1 MGIKAFLVGISLFE
15 VGMLYWL
22 LCGIVLDKQYFRK
35 REWVILC
42 ANIVGTG
49 IDVGGNRSLI
59 FFSQFA
65 FIVCVAVT
73 CICVLLIS
81 GQYKFLRIIIVILY
95 YALVALLD
103 FFAAFVSMIV
113 LRHEFKNVVYLYAN
127 SIMECILFF
136 CVRLIVAC
144 CAYQIAKQKYD
155 KAYIRE
161 FQSLLLAITII
172 MCFMLRYYQ
181 IAIVNMML
189 EGREQ
194 EAGTTGLSLI
204 GVLLITLFTG
214 IVFLKN
220 KTLEKEKELLIMR
233 DTMVTQKYTELEKA
247 MEKNQQLSHDL
258 KNHILVLK
266 HFKMEENYEGIDR
279 YIEEIEQSFFDIKRS
294 VWTGNQIA
302 DMLLEQKRTMAEQ
315 EGITFTIQAVPI
327 AEWMF
332 DDSETCSLLGNL
344 LDNAIEACMRMDD
357 NADKWISV
365 KIENQKQLL
374 FIKIE
379 NSVNEAPVMEKGRPV
394 SVKKDKMRHGYG
406 LKNVERILN
415 KYDGTIA
422 YLSRDKAFQI
432 KLLFL

>member
-22 LCGIVLDKQYFRK
+22 LCGIVLEKQYFRK

-127 SIMECILFF
+127 SMIECILFF

-144 CAYQIAKQKYD
+144 CVYQIVRLKFE

-161 FQSLLLAITII
+161 FQNLLLAITII

-181 IAIVNMML
+181 TAIVKMML
-189 EGREQ
+189 EGREY
-194 EAGTTGLSLI
+194 EAGTTGLSLM
-204 GVLLITLFTG
+204 GVLLITFFTG
-214 IVFLKN
+214 IVYLKN
-220 KTLEKEKELLIMR
+220 KTLEKEKELLIMH

-266 HFKMEENYEGIDR
+266 HFKMEENYEGIDK
-279 YIEEIEQSFFDIKRS
+279 YIEEIEQHFFDIKRR

-302 DMLLEQKRTMAEQ
+302 DMLLEQKRTLAEQ

-344 LDNAIEACMRMDD
+344 LDNAIEACMRMDE
-357 NADKWISV
+357 NANKWVSV

-379 NSVNEAPVMEKGRPV
+379 NSVKKAPVMEKGRPV
-394 SVKKDKMRHGYG
+394 SVKGDKKRHGYG
-406 LKNVERILN
+406 LKNVERVLN
-415 KYDGTIA
+415 KYEGTIA

-432 KLLFL
+432 KLLI

>member
-1 MGIKAFLVGISLFE
+1 MGIRAFLIGISVFE
-15 VGMLYWL
+15 IGMLYLL
-22 LCGIVLDKQYFRK
+22 LCGTVLEKDYFRK
-35 REWVILC
+35 KDWIILY
-42 ANIVGTG
+42 ASIVGIG
-49 IDVGGNRSLI
+49 IDVGRNRSLI
-59 FFSQFA
+59 FFSQYA
-65 FIVCVAVT
+65 FIICVVAT
-73 CICVLLIS
+73 CICVILIN
-81 GQYKFLRIIIVILY
+81 GQYRFLRIIIIILY
-95 YALVALLD
+95 YSLVALAD
-103 FFAAFVSMIV
+103 FFVAFVSMIV
-113 LRHEFKNVVYLYAN
+113 LRHEFKNAVYLYAN

-144 CAYQIAKQKYD
+144 CVYQVVKQKFD

-181 IAIVNMML
+181 IAIVSMML

-194 EAGTTGLSLI
+194 EAGTMGLSLM
-204 GVLLITLFTG
+204 GVMLITFFTG
-214 IVFLKN
+214 IVYLKN

-233 DTMVTQKYTELEKA
+233 DTMVTQKYTALEAA
-247 MEKNQQLSHDL
+247 MEKKRQLSHDL
-258 KNHILVLK
+258 KHHILILK
-266 HFKMEENYEGIDR
+266 RFKMEKNYEGIDK
-279 YIEEIEQSFFDIKRS
+279 YIEEIEQNFFDTKRR

-302 DMLLEQKRTMAEQ
+302 DMLLEQKKTLAEQ
-315 EGITFTIQAVPI
+315 EDITFIIQAVPI

-332 DDSETCSLLGNL
+332 NDSETCSLLGNL
-344 LDNAIEACMRMDD
+344 LDNAIEACMRMGD
-357 NADKWISV
+357 NANKWVSV

-394 SVKKDKMRHGYG
+394 SVKKDKTRHGYG

-415 KYDGTIA
+415 KYNGTIV

-432 KLLFL
+432 KLLF

>member
-1 MGIKAFLVGISLFE
+1 MWNGI
-15 VGMLYWL
+15 
-22 LCGIVLDKQYFRK
+22 
-35 REWVILC
+35 RERIFQKKDWVILC
-42 ANIVGTG
+42 ANIVGAG

-59 FFSQFA
+59 FFSQYA
-65 FIVCVAVT
+65 FIICIAVT

-95 YALVALLD
+95 YVLVALLD

-127 SIMECILFF
+127 SMMECILFF

-144 CAYQIAKQKYD
+144 CVYQIAKQKYD

-247 MEKNQQLSHDL
+247 MEKNRQLSHDL

-279 YIEEIEQSFFDIKRS
+279 YIEETEQSFFDIKRS

-432 KLLFL
+432 ELLFL

>member
-1 MGIKAFLVGISLFE
+1 MWNGI
-15 VGMLYWL
+15 
-22 LCGIVLDKQYFRK
+22 
-35 REWVILC
+35 RERIFQKKDWVILC
-42 ANIVGTG
+42 ANIVGAG

-59 FFSQFA
+59 FFSQYA
-65 FIVCVAVT
+65 FIICIAVT

-95 YALVALLD
+95 YVLEALLD

-127 SIMECILFF
+127 SMMECILFF

-144 CAYQIAKQKYD
+144 CVYQIAKQKYD

-247 MEKNQQLSHDL
+247 MEKNRQLSHDL

-415 KYDGTIA
+415 KY
-422 YLSRDKAFQI
+422 
-432 KLLFL
+432 

>member
-22 LCGIVLDKQYFRK
+22 LCGTVLEKQYFCK

-81 GQYKFLRIIIVILY
+81 GQYKFLRIITVILY

-144 CAYQIAKQKYD
+144 CVYQIVRLKFE

-161 FQSLLLAITII
+161 FQNLLLAITII
-172 MCFMLRYYQ
+172 MCFMLKYYQ
-181 IAIVNMML
+181 IAIVNMMF

-247 MEKNQQLSHDL
+247 MEKNRQLSHDL

-266 HFKMEENYEGIDR
+266 HFKMEENYEGIDK
-279 YIEEIEQSFFDIKRS
+279 YIEEIEQNFFDTKRG

-302 DMLLEQKRTMAEQ
+302 DMLLEQKRTLAEQ

-327 AEWMF
+327 AEWLF
-332 DDSETCSLLGNL
+332 DDSDTCSLLGNL
-344 LDNAIEACMRMDD
+344 LDNAIEACMRMDE
-357 NADKWISV
+357 NANKWISV

-379 NSVNEAPVMEKGRPV
+379 NSVSEIPVMKDKRPI
-394 SVKKDKMRHGYG
+394 SVKQDKIRHGYG
-406 LKNVERILN
+406 LKSVERIVN
-415 KYDGTIA
+415 KYEGMITYKGKD
-422 YLSRDKAFQI
+422 RAFQV
-432 KLLFL
+432 KLLF

>member
-1 MGIKAFLVGISLFE
+1 MGIKALLIGISLFE
-15 VGMLYWL
+15 VGILYWL
-22 LCGIVLDKQYFRK
+22 LCGTVLEKEYFRK
-35 REWVILC
+35 KDWVILY
-42 ANIVGTG
+42 ASTVGIG
-49 IDVGGNRSLI
+49 INAGGNRSLI
-59 FFSQFA
+59 FFSQYE

-95 YALVALLD
+95 YALVALVD

-113 LRHEFKNVVYLYAN
+113 LRHEFKNVIYLYAN
-127 SIMECILFF
+127 SMVECILFF

-144 CAYQIAKQKYD
+144 CVYQIVKRKYD

-161 FQSLLLAITII
+161 FQSLLLMVMII
-172 MCFMLRYYQ
+172 MCLMLRYYQ
-181 IAIVNMML
+181 IAIVSMML

-194 EAGTTGLSLI
+194 EAGTVGLSLM
-204 GVLLITLFTG
+204 GVMLIILFTA
-214 IVFLKN
+214 IVYLKN

-233 DTMVTQKYTELEKA
+233 DTMVAQKYTELETA
-247 MEKNQQLSHDL
+247 IEKNRQLSHDL

-266 HFKMEENYEGIDR
+266 HFKMEGDYEGIDK
-279 YIEEIEQSFFDIKRS
+279 YIEEIEQNFFDIKRI

-302 DMLLEQKRTMAEQ
+302 DMLLEQKRILAEQ
-315 EGITFTIQAVPI
+315 EGIAFTIQAAPV

-332 DDSETCSLLGNL
+332 DNSETCSLLGNL
-344 LDNAIEACMRMDD
+344 LDNAIEACMRMDY
-357 NADKWISV
+357 NANKWVSV

-379 NSVNEAPVMEKGRPV
+379 NSINEAPVMEKGRPV
-394 SVKKDKMRHGYG
+394 SVKGDKKRHGYG

-422 YLSRDKAFQI
+422 YLSRDKTFQI
-432 KLLFL
+432 KLLI

>member
-1 MGIKAFLVGISLFE
+1 MGTKALLIGISLFE
-15 VGMLYWL
+15 VGILYWL
-22 LCGIVLDKQYFRK
+22 LCGTVLEKEYFRK
-35 REWVILC
+35 KDWVILY
-42 ANIVGTG
+42 ASTVGIG
-49 IDVGGNRSLI
+49 INAGGNRSLI
-59 FFSQFA
+59 FFSQYE

-95 YALVALLD
+95 YALVALVD

-127 SIMECILFF
+127 SMVECILFF

-144 CAYQIAKQKYD
+144 CVYQIVKRKYD

-161 FQSLLLAITII
+161 FQSLLLMVMII
-172 MCFMLRYYQ
+172 MCLMLRYYH
-181 IAIVNMML
+181 IAIVSML
-189 EGREQ
+189 REGGEQ
-194 EAGTTGLSLI
+194 EAGTVGLSLM
-204 GVLLITLFTG
+204 GVMLIILFTA
-214 IVFLKN
+214 IVYLKN

-233 DTMVTQKYTELEKA
+233 DTMVAQKYTELETA
-247 MEKNQQLSHDL
+247 IEKNRQLSHDL

-266 HFKMEENYEGIDR
+266 HFKMEGDYEGIDK
-279 YIEEIEQSFFDIKRS
+279 YIEEIEQNFFDIKRI

-302 DMLLEQKRTMAEQ
+302 DMLLEQKRILAEQ
-315 EGITFTIQAVPI
+315 EGIAFTIQAVPV

-344 LDNAIEACMRMDD
+344 LDNAIEACMRMDY
-357 NADKWISV
+357 NANKWVSV

-379 NSVNEAPVMEKGRPV
+379 NSINEAPVMEKGRPV
-394 SVKKDKMRHGYG
+394 SVKGDKKRHGYG

-432 KLLFL
+432 ELLI

>member
-1 MGIKAFLVGISLFE
+1 MGIKVLLIGISLFE

-22 LCGIVLDKQYFRK
+22 LCGTVLEKEYFK
-35 REWVILC
+35 KKDWVILC
-42 ANIVGTG
+42 ASIVGIG
-49 IDVGGNRSLI
+49 INVGGNRSLI
-59 FFSQFA
+59 FFSRIA
-65 FIVCVAVT
+65 FIVCVVAT
-73 CICVLLIS
+73 CICAILIN
-81 GQYKFLRIIIVILY
+81 GQYRFLRIIIIILY
-95 YALVALLD
+95 YTLVALAD
-103 FFAAFVSMIV
+103 FLAAFVSMIV

-127 SIMECILFF
+127 SRMECILFF
-136 CVRLIVAC
+136 CVRIIIAC
-144 CAYQIAKQKYD
+144 CVYQIVRHKFD
-155 KAYIRE
+155 KVYIRE
-161 FQSLLLAITII
+161 FQSLLLAIAII

-181 IAIVNMML
+181 IAIVNMMF

-194 EAGTTGLSLI
+194 EAGTAGLSLI

-247 MEKNQQLSHDL
+247 MEKNRQLSHDL

-266 HFKMEENYEGIDR
+266 HFKLEENYEGIDK
-279 YIEEIEQSFFDIKRS
+279 YIEEIEQNFFDIKRR
-294 VWTGNQIA
+294 VWTGNQVA
-302 DMLLEQKRTMAEQ
+302 DMILEQKRTLAEQ

-332 DDSETCSLLGNL
+332 DDSDTCSLLGNL
-344 LDNAIEACMRMDD
+344 LDNAIEACMRMDE
-357 NADKWISV
+357 NADKWVSV

-379 NSVNEAPVMEKGRPV
+379 NSVNEAPIMEKGRPV
-394 SVKKDKMRHGYG
+394 SVKRDKMRHGYG

>member
-1 MGIKAFLVGISLFE
+1 MGIKAFLIGISLFE

-22 LCGIVLDKQYFRK
+22 LCGTVLEKEYFQK
-35 REWVILC
+35 KDWIILYTS
-42 ANIVGTG
+42 IVGIG
-49 IDVGGNRSLI
+49 INVGGNRSLI
-59 FFSQFA
+59 FFSQYA
-65 FIVCVAVT
+65 FIVCVVAT
-73 CICVLLIS
+73 CICVVLIN
-81 GQYKFLRIIIVILY
+81 GQYRFLRIIIIILY
-95 YALVALLD
+95 YSLVALMD

-127 SIMECILFF
+127 STMECILFL

-144 CAYQIAKQKYD
+144 CVYQVVKQKFD
-155 KAYIRE
+155 KVYVRE

-172 MCFMLRYYQ
+172 MCIMLRYYQ
-181 IAIVNMML
+181 IAIVKMML

-194 EAGTTGLSLI
+194 EAGTMGLSLM
-204 GVLLITLFTG
+204 GAMLITLFTG
-214 IVFLKN
+214 IVYLKN

-233 DTMVTQKYTELEKA
+233 DAMVTQKYTELETA
-247 MEKNQQLSHDL
+247 MEKNRQLSHDL

-266 HFKMEENYEGIDR
+266 HFKMEENYEGIDK
-279 YIEEIEQSFFDIKRS
+279 YIEEIEQNFFDIKRR

-302 DMLLEQKRTMAEQ
+302 DMLLEQKRTLAEQ

-327 AEWMF
+327 AEWKF

-357 NADKWISV
+357 NANKWVSV
-365 KIENQKQLL
+365 KIEKQKQLL

-394 SVKKDKMRHGYG
+394 SVKADKMRHGYG

-415 KYDGTIA
+415 KYDGMIT
-422 YLSRDKAFQI
+422 YSSRDKAFQI
-432 KLLFL
+432 KLLF

>member
-1 MGIKAFLVGISLFE
+1 MWNGI
-15 VGMLYWL
+15 
-22 LCGIVLDKQYFRK
+22 
-35 REWVILC
+35 RERIFQKKDWVILC
-42 ANIVGTG
+42 ANIVGAG

-59 FFSQFA
+59 FFSQYA
-65 FIVCVAVT
+65 FIICIAVT

-95 YALVALLD
+95 YVLVALLD

-127 SIMECILFF
+127 SMMECILFF

-144 CAYQIAKQKYD
+144 CVYQIAKQKYD

-247 MEKNQQLSHDL
+247 MEKNRQLSHDL

-279 YIEEIEQSFFDIKRS
+279 YIEETEQSFFDIKRS

>member
-1 MGIKAFLVGISLFE
+1 MGIEALLIGISLFE

-22 LCGIVLDKQYFRK
+22 LCGTVLEKRYFQK
-35 REWVILC
+35 KDWVILC
-42 ANIVGTG
+42 ASIVGIG
-49 IDVGGNRSLI
+49 INAGGNRSLI
-59 FFSQFA
+59 FFSRVA
-65 FIVCVAVT
+65 FIVCVVAT
-73 CICVLLIS
+73 CICAILIN
-81 GQYKFLRIIIVILY
+81 GQYRFLRIIIIILY
-95 YALVALLD
+95 YALVALMD

-113 LRHEFKNVVYLYAN
+113 LRHEFKNMVYLYAN
-127 SIMECILFF
+127 SMMKCILFL
-136 CVRLIVAC
+136 CVRLVVAC
-144 CAYQIAKQKYD
+144 CVYQIVKQKFD

-161 FQSLLLAITII
+161 FQRLLLVIMIL
-172 MCFMLRYYQ
+172 MCFMLKYYQ
-181 IAIVNMML
+181 TAIVSMML
-189 EGREQ
+189 EGRER

-214 IVFLKN
+214 IVYLKN

-247 MEKNQQLSHDL
+247 MEKNRQLSHDL

-266 HFKMEENYEGIDR
+266 HFKMEEDYEGIDK
-279 YIEEIEQSFFDIKRS
+279 YIEEIEQNFFDIKRR
-294 VWTGNQIA
+294 VWTGSQIA
-302 DMLLEQKRTMAEQ
+302 DMILEQKRTLAEQ

-327 AEWMF
+327 AKWMF

-344 LDNAIEACMRMDD
+344 LDNAIEACGRMDGSA
-357 NADKWISV
+357 NKWVSV

-374 FIKIE
+374 FIMIE

-406 LKNVERILN
+406 LKNVERILS

>member
-1 MGIKAFLVGISLFE
+1 MGIKALLIGISSFE
-15 VGMLYWL
+15 VGILYWL
-22 LCGIVLDKQYFRK
+22 LCGTVLEKQYFRK
-35 REWVILC
+35 REWAILC

-49 IDVGGNRSLI
+49 IDIGGNRSLI
-59 FFSQFA
+59 FFSRFA
-65 FIVCVAVT
+65 FIVCVVAT
-73 CICVLLIS
+73 CICVILIS
-81 GQYKFLRIIIVILY
+81 RQYKLLKIIIIILY
-95 YALVALLD
+95 YSLVALVD

-127 SIMECILFF
+127 SIMECILFL

-144 CAYQIAKQKYD
+144 CVYLVVKQKFD

-172 MCFMLRYYQ
+172 MCFMLKHYQ
-181 IAIVNMML
+181 IVIVNMML
-189 EGREQ
+189 DGREQ
-194 EAGTTGLSLI
+194 EAGTMGFSLM
-204 GVLLITLFTG
+204 GAMLIILFSG
-214 IVFLKN
+214 IVYLKN

-233 DTMVTQKYTELEKA
+233 DAMVTQKYRELETA
-247 MEKNQQLSHDL
+247 MEKKRQLSHDL

-266 HFKMEENYEGIDR
+266 HFKKEENYEGIDK
-279 YIEEIEQSFFDIKRS
+279 YIEEIEQSFFDISRR

-302 DMLLEQKRTMAEQ
+302 DMILEQKRTLAEQ
-315 EGITFTIQAVPI
+315 EGITITIQAVPI

-357 NADKWISV
+357 NANKWVSV

-394 SVKKDKMRHGYG
+394 SVKEDKMRHGYG

-432 KLLFL
+432 KLLI

>member
-1 MGIKAFLVGISLFE
+1 
-15 VGMLYWL
+15 
-22 LCGIVLDKQYFRK
+22 
-35 REWVILC
+35 
-42 ANIVGTG
+42 
-49 IDVGGNRSLI
+49 
-59 FFSQFA
+59 
-65 FIVCVAVT
+65 
-73 CICVLLIS
+73 LIS
-81 GQYKFLRIIIVILY
+81 GQYKFLRIITVILY

-144 CAYQIAKQKYD
+144 CVYQIVRLKFE

-161 FQSLLLAITII
+161 FQNLLLAITII
-172 MCFMLRYYQ
+172 MCFMLKYYQ
-181 IAIVNMML
+181 IAIVNMMF

-247 MEKNQQLSHDL
+247 MEKNRQLSHDL

-266 HFKMEENYEGIDR
+266 HFKMEENYEGIDK
-279 YIEEIEQSFFDIKRS
+279 YIEEIEQNFFDTKRG

-302 DMLLEQKRTMAEQ
+302 DMLLEQKRTLAEQ

-327 AEWMF
+327 AEWLF
-332 DDSETCSLLGNL
+332 DDSDTCSLLGNL
-344 LDNAIEACMRMDD
+344 LDNAIEACMRMDE
-357 NADKWISV
+357 NANKWISV

-374 FIKIE
+374 FIKTE
-379 NSVNEAPVMEKGRPV
+379 NSVKEAPVMEKGRTV
-394 SVKKDKMRHGYG
+394 SVKGDKMRHGYG

-432 KLLFL
+432 KLLI

>member
-1 MGIKAFLVGISLFE
+1 MGIKVLLIGISLFE

-22 LCGIVLDKQYFRK
+22 LCGTVLEKEYFRK
-35 REWVILC
+35 KDWIILY
-42 ANIVGTG
+42 ASIVGNG
-49 IDVGGNRSLI
+49 INLGGNRSLI
-59 FFSQFA
+59 FFSQIA
-65 FIVCVAVT
+65 FIVSVVAT
-73 CICVLLIS
+73 CICMILIN
-81 GQYKFLRIIIVILY
+81 GQYRFLRIIIIILY
-95 YALVALLD
+95 YTLVALAD
-103 FFAAFVSMIV
+103 FLVAFVSMIV

-144 CAYQIAKQKYD
+144 CVYQIVRHKFD
-155 KAYIRE
+155 KAYICE
-161 FQSLLLAITII
+161 FQNLLLVITII

-181 IAIVNMML
+181 IAIVNMMS

-194 EAGTTGLSLI
+194 EAGTAGLSLI

-247 MEKNQQLSHDL
+247 MEKNRQLSHDL

-266 HFKMEENYEGIDR
+266 HFKMEENYEGIDK
-279 YIEEIEQSFFDIKRS
+279 YIEEIEQNFFDIKRR
-294 VWTGNQIA
+294 VWTGNQVA
-302 DMLLEQKRTMAEQ
+302 DMILEQKRTLAEQ

-332 DDSETCSLLGNL
+332 DDSDTCSLLGNL
-344 LDNAIEACMRMDD
+344 LDNAIEACMRMDE
-357 NADKWISV
+357 NADKWVSV

-379 NSVNEAPVMEKGRPV
+379 NSVNEAPVMEKGKPV

>member
-1 MGIKAFLVGISLFE
+1 MGIKALLMGISLFE

-22 LCGIVLDKQYFRK
+22 LCGIVLEKQYFRK

-42 ANIVGTG
+42 ANIVGAG

-59 FFSQFA
+59 FFSQYA
-65 FIVCVAVT
+65 FIICIAVT

-95 YALVALLD
+95 YVLVALLD

-127 SIMECILFF
+127 SMMECILFF

-144 CAYQIAKQKYD
+144 CVYQIAKQKYD

-247 MEKNQQLSHDL
+247 MEKNRQLSHDL

-279 YIEEIEQSFFDIKRS
+279 YIEETEQSFFDIKRS

>member
-1 MGIKAFLVGISLFE
+1 MVIKALLMGISLFE

-22 LCGIVLDKQYFRK
+22 LCGIVLEKQYFRK

-81 GQYKFLRIIIVILY
+81 GQYKFLRIITVILY

-144 CAYQIAKQKYD
+144 CVYQIVRLKFE

-161 FQSLLLAITII
+161 FQNLLLAITII
-172 MCFMLRYYQ
+172 MCFMLKYYQ
-181 IAIVNMML
+181 IAIVNMMF

-247 MEKNQQLSHDL
+247 MEKNRQLSHDL

-266 HFKMEENYEGIDR
+266 HFKMEENYEGIDK
-279 YIEEIEQSFFDIKRS
+279 YIEEIEQNFFDTKRG

-302 DMLLEQKRTMAEQ
+302 DMLLEQKRTLAEQ

-344 LDNAIEACMRMDD
+344 LDNAIEACMRMDE
-357 NADKWISV
+357 NANKWVSV

-379 NSVNEAPVMEKGRPV
+379 NSVKKAPVMEKGRPV
-394 SVKKDKMRHGYG
+394 SVKGDKMRHGYG

-432 KLLFL
+432 KLLI

>member
-1 MGIKAFLVGISLFE
+1 MWNGI
-15 VGMLYWL
+15 
-22 LCGIVLDKQYFRK
+22 
-35 REWVILC
+35 RERIFQKKDWVILC
-42 ANIVGTG
+42 ANIVGAG

-59 FFSQFA
+59 FFSQYA
-65 FIVCVAVT
+65 FIICIAVT

-81 GQYKFLRIIIVILY
+81 GQYKFLRIITVILY

-127 SIMECILFF
+127 SMMECILFF

-144 CAYQIAKQKYD
+144 CVYQIAKQKYD

-247 MEKNQQLSHDL
+247 MEKNRQLSHDL

>member
-1 MGIKAFLVGISLFE
+1 MGIKALLIGISVFE
-15 VGMLYWL
+15 IGMLYWL
-22 LCGIVLDKQYFRK
+22 LCGTVLEKEYFRK
-35 REWVILC
+35 KDWVILY
-42 ANIVGTG
+42 ASIVGIG
-49 IDVGGNRSLI
+49 INVGGNRSLI
-59 FFSQFA
+59 FFSQIA
-65 FIVCVAVT
+65 FIVCVVAT
-73 CICVLLIS
+73 CICVILLN
-81 GQYKFLRIIIVILY
+81 GQYRFLKIIIIILY
-95 YALVALLD
+95 YSLVALAD

-113 LRHEFKNVVYLYAN
+113 LRHEFKNVVFLYAN
-127 SIMECILFF
+127 SIMECILFL

-144 CAYQIAKQKYD
+144 CVYQVVKQKFD

-181 IAIVNMML
+181 IAIVNMMF

-194 EAGTTGLSLI
+194 EAGTMGLSLM
-204 GVLLITLFTG
+204 GAMLITFFTG
-214 IVFLKN
+214 IVYLKN

-233 DTMVTQKYTELEKA
+233 DTMVTQKYTELEVA
-247 MEKNQQLSHDL
+247 MEKNRQLSHDL

-279 YIEEIEQSFFDIKRS
+279 YIEEIEQNFFDIKRR

-302 DMLLEQKRTMAEQ
+302 DMILEQKRTSAEQ

-327 AEWMF
+327 TEWMF
-332 DDSETCSLLGNL
+332 DDSETCFLLGNL

-357 NADKWISV
+357 NAYKWISV

-379 NSVNEAPVMEKGRPV
+379 NSVNEAPVIEKGRPV
-394 SVKKDKMRHGYG
+394 SVKKDKTRHGYG

-415 KYDGTIA
+415 KYDGTIV
-422 YLSRDKAFQI
+422 YLNRDKAFQI
-432 KLLFL
+432 KLLI

>member
-1 MGIKAFLVGISLFE
+1 M
-15 VGMLYWL
+15 
-22 LCGIVLDKQYFRK
+22 
-35 REWVILC
+35 
-42 ANIVGTG
+42 
-49 IDVGGNRSLI
+49 
-59 FFSQFA
+59 
-65 FIVCVAVT
+65 
-73 CICVLLIS
+73 
-81 GQYKFLRIIIVILY
+81 
-95 YALVALLD
+95 
-103 FFAAFVSMIV
+103 
-113 LRHEFKNVVYLYAN
+113 
-127 SIMECILFF
+127 MECILFF

-144 CAYQIAKQKYD
+144 CVYQIAKQKYD

-161 FQSLLLAITII
+161 FQSLLLTITII

-247 MEKNQQLSHDL
+247 MEKNRQLSHDL

>member
-1 MGIKAFLVGISLFE
+1 MGTKALLIGISLFE
-15 VGMLYWL
+15 VGILYWL
-22 LCGIVLDKQYFRK
+22 LCGTVLEKEYFRK
-35 REWVILC
+35 KDWVILY
-42 ANIVGTG
+42 ASTVGIG
-49 IDVGGNRSLI
+49 INAGGNRSLI
-59 FFSQFA
+59 FFSQYE

-95 YALVALLD
+95 YALVALVD

-127 SIMECILFF
+127 SMVECILFF

-144 CAYQIAKQKYD
+144 CVYQIVKRKYD

-161 FQSLLLAITII
+161 FQSLLLMVMII
-172 MCFMLRYYQ
+172 MCLMLRYYQ
-181 IAIVNMML
+181 IAIVSMML

-194 EAGTTGLSLI
+194 EAGTVGLSLM
-204 GVLLITLFTG
+204 GVMLIILFTA
-214 IVFLKN
+214 IVYLKN

-233 DTMVTQKYTELEKA
+233 DTMVAQKYTELETA
-247 MEKNQQLSHDL
+247 IEKNRQLSHDL

-266 HFKMEENYEGIDR
+266 HFKMEENYEGIDK
-279 YIEEIEQSFFDIKRS
+279 YIEEIEQNFFDIKRR
-294 VWTGNQIA
+294 VWTGSQIA
-302 DMLLEQKRTMAEQ
+302 DMILEQKRTLAEQ
-315 EGITFTIQAVPI
+315 EGITFTIQAVPV

-344 LDNAIEACMRMDD
+344 LDNAIEACMRMDY
-357 NADKWISV
+357 NANKWVSV

-379 NSVNEAPVMEKGRPV
+379 NSINEAPVMEKGRPV
-394 SVKKDKMRHGYG
+394 SVKGDKKRHGYG

-432 KLLFL
+432 KLLI

>member
-1 MGIKAFLVGISLFE
+1 MGIKALLIGISVFE
-15 VGMLYWL
+15 IGMLYWL
-22 LCGIVLDKQYFRK
+22 LCGTVLEKEYFRK
-35 REWVILC
+35 KDWVILY
-42 ANIVGTG
+42 ASIVGIG
-49 IDVGGNRSLI
+49 INVGGNRSLI
-59 FFSQFA
+59 FFSQIA
-65 FIVCVAVT
+65 FIVCVVAT
-73 CICVLLIS
+73 CICVILLN
-81 GQYKFLRIIIVILY
+81 GQYRFLKIIIIILY
-95 YALVALLD
+95 YSLVALAD

-113 LRHEFKNVVYLYAN
+113 LRHEFKNVVFLYAN
-127 SIMECILFF
+127 SIMECILFL

-144 CAYQIAKQKYD
+144 CVYQVVKQKFD

-181 IAIVNMML
+181 IAIVNMMF

-194 EAGTTGLSLI
+194 EAGTMGLSLM
-204 GVLLITLFTG
+204 GAMLITFFTG
-214 IVFLKN
+214 IVYLKN

-233 DTMVTQKYTELEKA
+233 DTMVTQKYTELEVA
-247 MEKNQQLSHDL
+247 MEKNRQLSHDL

-279 YIEEIEQSFFDIKRS
+279 YIEEIEQNFFDIKRR

-302 DMLLEQKRTMAEQ
+302 DMILEQKRTSAEQ

-327 AEWMF
+327 TEWMF

-357 NADKWISV
+357 NAYKWISV

-379 NSVNEAPVMEKGRPV
+379 NSVSEIPVMKDKRPI
-394 SVKKDKMRHGYG
+394 SVKQDKIRHGYG
-406 LKNVERILN
+406 LKSVERIVN
-415 KYDGTIA
+415 KYEGMITYKGKD
-422 YLSRDKAFQI
+422 RAFQV
-432 KLLFL
+432 KLLF

>member
-1 MGIKAFLVGISLFE
+1 MWNGI
-15 VGMLYWL
+15 
-22 LCGIVLDKQYFRK
+22 
-35 REWVILC
+35 RERIFQKKDWVILC
-42 ANIVGTG
+42 ANIVGAG

-59 FFSQFA
+59 FFSQYA
-65 FIVCVAVT
+65 FIICIAVT

-95 YALVALLD
+95 YVLEALLD

-127 SIMECILFF
+127 SMMECILFF

-144 CAYQIAKQKYD
+144 CVYQIAKQKYD

-247 MEKNQQLSHDL
+247 MEKNRQLSHDL

>member
-1 MGIKAFLVGISLFE
+1 MWNGI
-15 VGMLYWL
+15 
-22 LCGIVLDKQYFRK
+22 
-35 REWVILC
+35 RERIFQKKDWVILC
-42 ANIVGTG
+42 ANIVGAG

-59 FFSQFA
+59 FFSQYA
-65 FIVCVAVT
+65 FIICIAVT

-81 GQYKFLRIIIVILY
+81 GQYKFLRIITVILY

-144 CAYQIAKQKYD
+144 CVYQIVRLKFE

-161 FQSLLLAITII
+161 FQNLLLAITII
-172 MCFMLRYYQ
+172 MCFMLKYYQ
-181 IAIVNMML
+181 IAIVNMMF

-247 MEKNQQLSHDL
+247 MEKNRQLSHDL

-266 HFKMEENYEGIDR
+266 HFKMEENYEGIDK
-279 YIEEIEQSFFDIKRS
+279 YIEEIEQNFFDTKRG

-302 DMLLEQKRTMAEQ
+302 DMLLEQKRTLAEQ

-327 AEWMF
+327 AEWLF
-332 DDSETCSLLGNL
+332 DDSDTCSLLGNL
-344 LDNAIEACMRMDD
+344 LDNAIEACMRMDE
-357 NADKWISV
+357 NANKWISV

-374 FIKIE
+374 FIKTE
-379 NSVNEAPVMEKGRPV
+379 NSVKEAPVMEKGRPV
-394 SVKKDKMRHGYG
+394 SVKGDKMRHGYG
-406 LKNVERILN
+406 LKNVKRILN

-432 KLLFL
+432 KLLI